1 MNEEIYAII
10 FYLLMGIFIGI
21 IISGFLDSYFHR
33 KRKEMLKKLDEFYNE

>member
-21 IISGFLDSYFHR
+21 IISGFLDRYFDS
-33 KRKEMLKKLDEFYNE
+33 KRREMLQKLDEFYNE